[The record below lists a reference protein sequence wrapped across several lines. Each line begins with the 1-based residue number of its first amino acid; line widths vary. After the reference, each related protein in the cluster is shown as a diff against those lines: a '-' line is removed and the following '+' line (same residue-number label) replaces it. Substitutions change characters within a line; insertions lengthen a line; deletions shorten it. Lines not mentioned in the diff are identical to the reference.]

1 MGQIGSAEEVLRRAV
16 YMCAVQLAREPLLRA
31 TLRDALR
38 ERATISVRPT
48 PRGMKEIDEN
58 HACYRYVRDN
68 TFPLLLNIVNANLKK
83 KNWFVFRISN
93 IFTRVINCPG

>member
-1 MGQIGSAEEVLRRAV
+1 MSAEEVLRRAV

-31 TLRDALR
+31 TLRDTLR

-58 HACYRYVRDN
+58 HACFGYVRAD
-68 TFPLLLNIVNANLKK
+68 TFPTLL
-83 KNWFVFRISN
+83 S
-93 IFTRVINCPG
+93 

>member
-1 MGQIGSAEEVLRRAV
+1 MDQIGSAEEVLRRAV

-58 HACYRYVRDN
+58 HACYRYVRDD
-68 TFPLLLNIVNANLKK
+68 TFPLLLNIVNINLKK
-83 KNWFVFRISN
+83 CLVFEYRIFSL
-93 IFTRVINCPG
+93 

>member
-1 MGQIGSAEEVLRRAV
+1 MSAEEVLRRAV

-58 HACYRYVRDN
+58 HACFGYYTSVIIYSK
-68 TFPLLLNIVNANLKK
+68 TIYLVYIYIYL
-83 KNWFVFRISN
+83 SN
-93 IFTRVINCPG
+93 RHKYQTGLTSTRHIHSVQQC

>member
-58 HACYRYVRDN
+58 HGCFGYVSDDI
-68 TFPLLLNIVNANLKK
+68 FPFLLNIIQHL
-83 KNWFVFRISN
+83 
-93 IFTRVINCPG
+93 CQ